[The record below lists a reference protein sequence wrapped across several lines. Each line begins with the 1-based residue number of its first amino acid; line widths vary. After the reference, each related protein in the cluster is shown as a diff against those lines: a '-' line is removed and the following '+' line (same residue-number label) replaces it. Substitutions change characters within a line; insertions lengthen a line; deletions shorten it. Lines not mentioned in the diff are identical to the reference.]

1 MTHKKILKSFL
12 FLFSLTILIF
22 IFKIYLNKNLKVKK
36 IDLKANSNNDI
47 IQTKKNKE
55 ANIIKDIIYTT
66 KDENGNQYIINAE
79 YGSIDSKNSAIID
92 MTGVTSTVYLKD
104 KNKILITSEKAVYD
118 DLSYDTKFI
127 ENVVVTYESN
137 KIEANNLNLYFSKNL
152 MSAYNK
158 VVYNNGNIILSAD
171 QIDMD
176 LTTKDI
182 KTFMYNF
189 LDTVSVNSKKN

>member
-1 MTHKKILKSFL
+1 MTQKKILKSFL

-66 KDENGNQYIINAE
+66 KDKNGNQYIINAE

-158 VVYNNGNIILSAD
+158 VVYNNGNIVLSAD

-189 LDTVSVNSKKN
+189 LENYT

>member
-1 MTHKKILKSFL
+1 MTQKKILKSFL

-158 VVYNNGNIILSAD
+158 VVYNNGNIVLSAD

>member
-22 IFKIYLNKNLKVKK
+22 IFKIYLNKNLKVEK

-118 DLSYDTKFI
+118 NLSYDTKFI

-158 VVYNNGNIILSAD
+158 VVYNNGNIVLSAD

>member
-66 KDENGNQYIINAE
+66 KDKNGNQYIINAE

-158 VVYNNGNIILSAD
+158 VVYNNGNIVLSAD

>member
-22 IFKIYLNKNLKVKK
+22 IFKIYLNKNLKVEK

-66 KDENGNQYIINAE
+66 KDKNGNQYIINAE

-158 VVYNNGNIILSAD
+158 VVYNNGNIVLSAD

>member
-1 MTHKKILKSFL
+1 MTQKKILKSFL

-66 KDENGNQYIINAE
+66 KDKNGNQYIINAE

-158 VVYNNGNIILSAD
+158 VVYNNGNIVLSAD

>member
-158 VVYNNGNIILSAD
+158 VVYNNGNIVLSAD

>member
-1 MTHKKILKSFL
+1 MTQKKILKSFL

-36 IDLKANSNNDI
+36 IDLKDNSNNDI
-47 IQTKKNKE
+47 IQIKKNKE
-55 ANIIKDIIYTT
+55 TNVIKDIVYLT
-66 KDENGNQYIINAE
+66 KDKNGNQYIIKSE
-79 YGSIDSKNSAIID
+79 YGSINSKNSAIIN

-104 KNKILITSEKAVYD
+104 KNEILITSKKAIYD
-118 DLSYDTKFI
+118 DLSYDTQFI
-127 ENVVVTYESN
+127 EDVVVTYENN
-137 KIEANNLNLYFSKNL
+137 KIEANNLDLYFSKNL

-176 LTTKDI
+176 LTTKDT
-182 KTFMYNF
+182 KTFMHNS
-189 LDTVSVNSKKN
+189 LDTVSVDSKKN

>member
-1 MTHKKILKSFL
+1 VTQKKILKSFL

-66 KDENGNQYIINAE
+66 KDKNGNQYIINAE

-158 VVYNNGNIILSAD
+158 VVYNNGNIVLSAD